1 MSFCRC
7 ILALCILLAYPGF
20 VAAGRD
26 GYCILGRDPVSKP
39 NVVENH
45 SQALVYWAGKGYSD
59 CTLIHIDAHDDL
71 RRIPE
76 DRISR
81 LQTIFKERD
90 LEALKS
96 SDSAGDQG
104 LYHPGNFLYA
114 AYRLGI
120 ITKVYW
126 IIPFPCF
133 SFADPV
139 PALRS
144 LLRHA
149 SFPEEDIATFEL
161 KGRTFTGNV
170 HGVSLVLCP
179 PEDLPGITGPVLLS
193 IDADFFPP
201 LAAATG
207 KSLLSA
213 WHSFSLDLFA
223 GNYLVRDVTISRSVD
238 GGFLEPVRRWVADQS
253 QEILRFP
260 NRLQEPLPRLWELR
274 EHADILYVN
283 GRADLLLELCRP
295 GLSEFPREPTLLL
308 YKAFAQ
314 LARGEIDPAFALSLD
329 LCRKDPGLC
338 PGMADLGQLLL
349 DADKIDTALRF
360 FEKAYEQN
368 PAMNYRQT
376 ELAHAMRKKG
386 RYREALIYYEIC
398 RKKNGSFPTDFLMG
412 QTCLLMGRRKQA
424 LFHFD
429 RGLSAFERDLYPVV
443 RDDKDFEA
451 IQSAVIFYEQNGMKD
466 KASSLAEHPFI
477 SGEDLTEHS

>member
-1 MSFCRC
+1 MCFRRC
-7 ILALCILLAYPGF
+7 ILALCILLVYPGF
-20 VAAGRD
+20 VAAGGD
-26 GYCILGRDPVSKP
+26 GSCILGRDPISKP
-39 NVVENH
+39 YVVENH
-45 SQALVYWAGKGYSD
+45 SQALVYWVEKEYSD

-90 LEALKS
+90 LKALKA
-96 SDSAGDQG
+96 SDSAGDKG
-104 LYHPGNFLYA
+104 FYHPGNFLYA
-114 AYRLGI
+114 AFRLGI
-120 ITKVYW
+120 IKKVYW

-133 SFADPV
+133 SVADPV

-170 HGVSLVLCP
+170 HGASLILCP
-179 PEDLPGITGPVLLS
+179 SEELPGITGPVLLS

-201 LAAATG
+201 LAAATD
-207 KSLLSA
+207 KSLFSA

-223 GNYLVRDVTISRSVD
+223 GNYLVRDVIIARSID
-238 GGFLEPVRRWVADQS
+238 GGFLEPVRRWVAEQS
-253 QEILRFP
+253 REILSFP
-260 NRLQEPLPRLWELR
+260 NLLHEPLPRLWKLR
-274 EHADILYVN
+274 EHADFLYVN
-283 GRADLLLELCRP
+283 GGADLLLQRCRS
-295 GLSEFPREPTLLL
+295 GLSEFPRESTLLL
-308 YKAFAQ
+308 YKAFAH
-314 LARGEIDPAFALSLD
+314 LARGETDQAFGLSLD
-329 LCRKDPGLC
+329 LCRRDPGLC

-349 DADKIDTALRF
+349 DADKIDAALRF
-360 FEKAYEQN
+360 FEKAYERN

-386 RYREALIYYEIC
+386 RYREALLYYEIC
-398 RKKNGSFPTDFLMG
+398 RKKNGCFPTDFLMG

-429 RGLSAFERDLYPVV
+429 RGLSALERDLYPVI
-443 RDDKDFEA
+443 RDEQDFEA

-466 KASSLAEHPFI
+466 KATSLAEHPFI
-477 SGEDLTEHS
+477 SGVRAEHS